1 MEPVRNL
8 DVDPPSWSREDSA
21 FLRNYPW
28 DDTVLLAGPAHSL
41 EKHFPPQQSDGD
53 VVNPVLRSHRG
64 HNHGAV
70 GAEAQTIEHFL
81 QPLIRIF
88 LRYEAHDVLSP
99 HGQAHERMIQQLI
112 LSTAANTELMECP
125 ESSAILQSHRITKGT
140 QASNVLCRYI
150 ALLRVFDVASTL
162 EGRQR
167 GARIA
172 KWHGW
177 EPAEN
182 PALSHL
188 SDVQSLLLKAKQ
200 ALNTF
205 AAPSDDANRT
215 EESLTTMPLDT
226 PHRIMK
232 ELAHSMTKAKG
243 CQIVSNILL
252 ASLHLSWLLSGNIDI
267 PDTFSHAIHS
277 VTPAMAR
284 EAEMS
289 NGNVDAPEAFRPGS
303 PRSRSAY

>member
-1 MEPVRNL
+1 M
-8 DVDPPSWSREDSA
+8 
-21 FLRNYPW
+21 
-28 DDTVLLAGPAHSL
+28 
-41 EKHFPPQQSDGD
+41 
-53 VVNPVLRSHRG
+53 
-64 HNHGAV
+64 
-70 GAEAQTIEHFL
+70 
-81 QPLIRIF
+81 
-88 LRYEAHDVLSP
+88 VLSELKLKLLSIFFSRSSVYFYVMKP
-99 HGQAHERMIQQLI
+99 MTCCRRMARPHERMIQQLI

-182 PALSHL
+182 PPSFGCPI
-188 SDVQSLLLKAKQ
+188 SSPESKQ

-243 CQIVSNILL
+243 CQIVSNIPWRLSTCHGSCL
-252 ASLHLSWLLSGNIDI
+252 ATLTYRTPSHTPSI
-267 PDTFSHAIHS
+267 P
-277 VTPAMAR
+277 
-284 EAEMS
+284 
-289 NGNVDAPEAFRPGS
+289 
-303 PRSRSAY
+303 